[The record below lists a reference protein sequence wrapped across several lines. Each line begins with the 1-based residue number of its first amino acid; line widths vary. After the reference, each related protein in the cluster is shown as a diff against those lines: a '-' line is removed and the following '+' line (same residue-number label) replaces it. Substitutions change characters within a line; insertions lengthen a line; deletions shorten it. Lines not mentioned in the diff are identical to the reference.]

1 MLPHSLVS
9 ALIYQ
14 RSCVTTT
21 VVTPRQS
28 HTVLSDGLTV
38 QVDAIKHTLAKYLME
53 LSIVDYDMA
62 HYRPSEVAGAALC
75 LSMKVL
81 SASPWVSSL
90 TF

>member
-1 MLPHSLVS
+1 M
-9 ALIYQ
+9 IYH
-14 RSCVTTT
+14 RSCVTTA
-21 VVTPRQS
+21 VVTLRQS
-28 HTVLSDGLTV
+28 HVLSGALTL

>member
-1 MLPHSLVS
+1 MYLQS
-9 ALIYQ
+9 LIYQ
-14 RSCVTTT
+14 RSCIPTTAVTL
-21 VVTPRQS
+21 RQS
-28 HTVLSDGLTV
+28 HVLSDGLTV

-81 SASPWVSSL
+81 GASPWVSSS